1 MCEETMQLIRERLGE
16 TVYAEGNAELH
27 EVVANLL
34 TNRKLRV
41 GLLEGST
48 TGGLMSLWMTE
59 HPSLSSVV
67 HEARVITG
75 RWNQMA
81 GAEIQSS
88 AGLAADQHDW
98 ATIAA
103 QVAADVLKN
112 QPVDYLLLSSPHE
125 DQISESGVTLRRGFV
140 AIAGADLFQSFDATM
155 SGNLAIFR
163 QRAARTALN
172 RLRLHLARQ

>member
-1 MCEETMQLIRERLGE
+1 
-16 TVYAEGNAELH
+16 
-27 EVVANLL
+27 
-34 TNRKLRV
+34 
-41 GLLEGST
+41 
-48 TGGLMSLWMTE
+48 MSLWMTE

-75 RWNQMA
+75 RWNEMA
-81 GAEIQSS
+81 GAEIQNAVNS
-88 AGLAADQHDW
+88 AADPNDW
-98 ATIAA
+98 ATIAG

-125 DQISESGVTLRRGFV
+125 DQISESGVTLRRGSV
-140 AIAGADLFQSFDATM
+140 AIAGPELFLTFDATM

-172 RLRLHLARQ
+172 RLRLHLAR